1 MVSPSLGKRAATG
14 DWGLNCVGHPRNL
27 GTRGDVCER
36 WLSRSPIE
44 TPSNQPLGGV
54 DRGQM
59 GRPMRTTL
67 GRWGRIPIG
76 TPPAREGTTSG
87 GRQSPF
93 RHPAEGGGPC
103 ARVPGKPDR
112 FFLTGKS
119 ETVSKKPEGGPAGRR
134 DALGGGGLGGRAV
147 APPAQFRA
155 ARKEKR
161 PRRQG
166 TARQAAPQKPT
177 GLAGRDK
184 RADLAAG
191 RAAPG
196 VPQASPTVCP
206 RPRKTG
212 PRATAKALPLARSA
226 SPPAFWLAPARLP
239 SGGNARGGASWH
251 RGGLPSVRGV
261 VTTGDGQRYSTC
273 CRTRSEQTLESRR
286 LRHVR
291 QTRAQRHEQ
300 KT

>member
-1 MVSPSLGKRAATG
+1 
-14 DWGLNCVGHPRNL
+14 
-27 GTRGDVCER
+27 
-36 WLSRSPIE
+36 
-44 TPSNQPLGGV
+44 
-54 DRGQM
+54 M

-67 GRWGRIPIG
+67 GCWGRIPTG

-93 RHPAEGGGPC
+93 GHPAEGGGPC

-119 ETVSKKPEGGPAGRR
+119 ETVSKKPEGGPADRR

-147 APPAQFRA
+147 APPARFRA
-155 ARKEKR
+155 ARKGKR

-191 RAAPG
+191 KAAPG
-196 VPQASPTVCP
+196 VPPSIAHRVPPSPENRTKSNGKSPAVGAVGSAA
-206 RPRKTG
+206 R
-212 PRATAKALPLARSA
+212 LLARSR
-226 SPPAFWLAPARLP
+226 SPPLRGATPVAVPLGTAGACQ
-239 SGGNARGGASWH
+239 SGKWW
-251 RGGLPSVRGV
+251 
-261 VTTGDGQRYSTC
+261 
-273 CRTRSEQTLESRR
+273 
-286 LRHVR
+286 
-291 QTRAQRHEQ
+291 
-300 KT
+300 